1 MIAMGVDP
9 GTHTISAA
17 VLEGSWQRPILR
29 GVLVLRP
36 QDPEETD
43 MRKRVISL
51 SLNASMLGAWV
62 EHFKVDDV
70 VVEGQHFH
78 DHSKVAD
85 DIICL
90 AAVAGACLLGAQLKT
105 AWRPPT
111 IHYPAAGDWSK
122 MDKTMRANRIKGI
135 YMPGLVERAT
145 IQKLTPCKLDK
156 REYGDVLDA
165 IGMAYWALKGYPRA
179 GV

>member
-1 MIAMGVDP
+1 MGVDP

-17 VLEGSWQRPILR
+17 VLEGSGERPILR

-36 QDPEETD
+36 FDAREPD
-43 MRKRVISL
+43 MRKRVVGL
-51 SLNASMLGAWV
+51 SLQASMLAAWV
-62 EHFKVDDV
+62 EHFKISDV

-85 DIICL
+85 DIIDV

-105 AWRPPT
+105 SSRPPKVL
-111 IHYPAAGDWSK
+111 YAAAGAWSK
-122 MDKTMRANRIKGI
+122 MEKKMRANRISDL
-135 YMPGLVERAT
+135 YLPGQCARAQ
-145 IQKLTPCKLDK
+145 IQKLTPCKLSA

-165 IGMAYWALKGYPRA
+165 IGMAYWALKGYPRS